1 MDSKKHEKAWIVE
14 TRRMFFRV
22 LFELN
27 TSSHYLISEIIS
39 DYCNLKRVVNL
50 SRIGIL
56 NKAIKIIE

>member
-1 MDSKKHEKAWIVE
+1 MASKKHEKAWIVE